1 MPQDPGKT
9 KQQQQTTTEARV
21 KDKLGL
27 MLIKQGFVETDVVE
41 KAIRRKDEENEG
53 SVSRR
58 AKRSLAQVL
67 VEDFNVD
74 HDLVFSTVAQ
84 VYGFREI
91 EISKEDMNEHR
102 IEFMKKMFE
111 PVPASTRD
119 YMIQRK
125 ILAYRYDQDRPYRLI
140 LIAADPTDR
149 MLPSVARSMN
159 VQSYDVC
166 YVRQSD
172 MQLLIEKVFPPE
184 NKFLKDLDEGELD
197 VDAIEDEEGEGF
209 DEALIEA
216 EINKSMLVNLVEG
229 MLIEA
234 VRLGASDI
242 HIVPVNATTTEVSF
256 RIDGMLR
263 EWHTQEGVRPEAISA
278 VIKDRS
284 KNVDRFEREQS
295 QDGFIQRKIDGH
307 HIRYRVSVIPIVGRE
322 FQYKFESI
330 VIRILDDRKVI
341 TDLNKLGLQG
351 NARDAFTKAIRAPQ
365 GMIIV
370 TGPTGSGKS
379 TTLIAA
385 LSYIVTP
392 EINVLTVEDP
402 VEYIIPGVRQ
412 LKIGHKMPFEQALR
426 GILRH
431 DPDVVML
438 GEIRDK
444 ETGETAIKMA
454 NTGHLTFSTLHTNDA
469 PSAVSRLF
477 KMGIETFLI
486 AYAINLVLAQRL
498 VRTLCEH
505 CKQPIEEDDKPAG
518 LKLGFTQEELDTV
531 PIFKPN
537 LDGCDKCHGGYK
549 GRAGIHEALFF
560 SKEIRRMIF
569 EAKGDINE
577 DAIRQTAMSQGMMT
591 LQESARER
599 VKEGICPFEE
609 VARVTAED

>member
-1 MPQDPGKT
+1 MADQSSENKSSGNLEQK
-9 KQQQQTTTEARV
+9 V

-27 MLIKQGFVETDVVE
+27 KLISQGFVDADVIE
-41 KAIRRKDEENEG
+41 KAIRKKDEENSG

-58 AKRSLAQVL
+58 AKRSLAQIL
-67 VEDFNVD
+67 VEEFNVD
-74 HDLVFSTVAQ
+74 HELVFSAMAQ

-102 IEFMKKMFE
+102 IEFMKKMFD
-111 PVPASTRD
+111 PVPAATRD
-119 YMIQRK
+119 YMVQRK

-140 LIAADPTDR
+140 IIASDPTDR
-149 MLPSVARSMN
+149 MLPAIARSMN

-166 YVRQSD
+166 YVKLSD
-172 MQLLIEKVFPPE
+172 MEMLMEKVFPPE
-184 NKFLKDLDEGELD
+184 NKFLKDLDESEID
-197 VDAIEDEEGEGF
+197 VEGMESEEEGF

-242 HIVPVNATTTEVSF
+242 HVIPGGATTTMIKF

-263 EWHTQEGVRPEAISA
+263 EWHTQEGIRPEAISA

-284 KNVDRFEREQS
+284 KNVDRFEREMS

-341 TDLNKLGLQG
+341 TDLDKLGLQG
-351 NARDAFTKAIRAPQ
+351 GARQAFLKAIKAPQ

-385 LSYIVTP
+385 LSYIVSP

-402 VEYIIPGVRQ
+402 VEYIIPNVRQ
-412 LKIGHKMPFEQALR
+412 LKISHKMAFEQALR

-486 AYAINLVLAQRL
+486 AYAINIIIAQRL
-498 VRTLCEH
+498 VRTLCPH
-505 CKQPIEEDDKPAG
+505 CKQLISEEDKEIG
-518 LKLGFTQEELDTV
+518 RQLGFTEEELNCGN
-531 PIFKPN
+531 IYKPN

-549 GRAGIHEALFF
+549 GRAGIHEALYF
-560 SKEIRRMIF
+560 SKEIRKMIF
-569 EAKGDINE
+569 EAKGDIDE
-577 DAIRQTAMSQGMMT
+577 ESIRQKAIEQGMMV
-591 LQESARER
+591 LPAAARER

-609 VARVTAED
+609 VARVTSED

>member
-1 MPQDPGKT
+1 MAEKVEKENQG
-9 KQQQQTTTEARV
+9 QNSGSQV

-27 MLIKQGFVETDVVE
+27 KLISQGFVEPEVVE
-41 KAIRRKDEENEG
+41 KALRKREEENAG
-53 SVSRR
+53 TVSRR
-58 AKRSLAQVL
+58 SKRSLAQIL
-67 VEDFNVD
+67 VDDFNVD
-74 HDLVFSTVAQ
+74 HDLVFSAMSQ

-91 EISKEDMNEHR
+91 QIGGDDTNEYR
-102 IEFMKKMFE
+102 IEFMKKMFD
-111 PVPASTRD
+111 PVSPSTRE
-119 YMIQRK
+119 YMIQKK
-125 ILAYRYDQDRPYRLI
+125 ILAYRYDPDRPYRLI

-149 MLPSVARSMN
+149 MIPAIARSMN
-159 VQSYDVC
+159 VQSYDIC
-166 YVRQSD
+166 YVKYSD
-172 MQLLIEKVFPPE
+172 MEMLMEKVFPPE
-184 NKFLKDLDEGELD
+184 NKFLKDLEEGEID
-197 VDAIEDEEGEGF
+197 VEGVEEEEEGF

-234 VRLGASDI
+234 VRMGASDI
-242 HIVPVNATTTEVSF
+242 HVVPVNATTTEVRF

-263 EWHTQEGVRPEAISA
+263 EWHTQEGIRPEAISA

-341 TDLNKLGLQG
+341 TDLDKLGLQG
-351 NARDAFTKAIRAPQ
+351 GAREAFTKAIHQPQ
-365 GMIIV
+365 GMVIV

-385 LSYIVTP
+385 LSYVVNP

-402 VEYIIPGVRQ
+402 VEYIIPNVRQ
-412 LKIGHKMPFEQALR
+412 LKISHKMTFEQALR

-486 AYAINLVLAQRL
+486 AYAINIIIAQRL
-498 VRTLCEH
+498 VRTLCNH
-505 CKQPIEEDDKPAG
+505 CKKPIEADDKPIG
-518 LKLGFTQEELDTV
+518 LHLGFTQEELDTI
-531 PIFKPN
+531 PMFKPN
-537 LDGCDKCHGGYK
+537 TDGCDKCHGGYK
-549 GRAGIHEALFF
+549 GRAGIHEALYF
-560 SKEIRRMIF
+560 SKEIRRLIF
-569 EAKGDINE
+569 EAKADINE
-577 DAIRQTAMSQGMMT
+577 DAIREKAIEQGMLT
-591 LQESARER
+591 LQAAARAR
-599 VKEGICPFEE
+599 VKEGITGFEE
-609 VARVTAED
+609 VARVTSED

>member
-1 MPQDPGKT
+1 MADKAEKDIQGQSPGS
-9 KQQQQTTTEARV
+9 QV

-27 MLIKQGFVETDVVE
+27 KLISQGFVEADVIE
-41 KAIRRKDEENEG
+41 KALRKREEENAG
-53 SVSRR
+53 TVSRR
-58 AKRSLAQVL
+58 SKRSLAQIL

-74 HDLVFSTVAQ
+74 HDLVFSAMSQ
-84 VYGFREI
+84 VYGFHEVQI
-91 EISKEDMNEHR
+91 GSEDTNEYR
-102 IEFMKKMFE
+102 IEFMKKMFD
-111 PVPASTRD
+111 PVSPSTRE
-119 YMIQRK
+119 YMIQKK
-125 ILAYRYDQDRPYRLI
+125 ILAYRYDPDRPYRLI

-149 MLPSVARSMN
+149 MIPAIARSMN
-159 VQSYDVC
+159 VQSYDIC
-166 YVRQSD
+166 YVKYSD
-172 MQLLIEKVFPPE
+172 MEMLMEKVFPPE
-184 NKFLKDLDEGELD
+184 NKFLKDLEEGEIS
-197 VDAIEDEEGEGF
+197 VEAVEDEEEGF

-234 VRLGASDI
+234 VRMGASDI
-242 HIVPVNATTTEVSF
+242 HVVPVNATTTDVTF

-263 EWHTQEGVRPEAISA
+263 PWHTQEGIRPEAISA

-284 KNVDRFEREQS
+284 KNIDRFEREMS

-341 TDLNKLGLQG
+341 TDLDKLGLQG
-351 NARDAFTKAIRAPQ
+351 GARQAFLKAIHQPQ

-385 LSYIVTP
+385 LSYVVNP

-402 VEYIIPGVRQ
+402 VEYIIPNVRQ
-412 LKIGHKMPFEQALR
+412 LKISHKMAFEQALR

-486 AYAINLVLAQRL
+486 AYAINIIIAQRL
-498 VRTLCEH
+498 VRTLCKE
-505 CKQPIEEDDKPAG
+505 CKIPIDEEDKSIG
-518 LKLGFTQEELDTV
+518 LQLGFTQEELDTI

-537 LDGCDKCHGGYK
+537 HEGCDKCHGGYK
-549 GRAGIHEALFF
+549 GRAGIHEALYFT
-560 SKEIRRMIF
+560 KEIRKLIF
-569 EAKGDINE
+569 EAKSDINE
-577 DAIRQTAMSQGMMT
+577 DAIRQKAIEQGMLP
-591 LQESARER
+591 LQAAARER
-599 VKEGICPFEE
+599 VKEGITSFEE
-609 VARVTAED
+609 VARVTSED

>member
-1 MPQDPGKT
+1 VAQDSANPGQQ
-9 KQQQQTTTEARV
+9 KQASAEARV

-27 MLIKQGFVETDVVE
+27 MLIKQGVVDAEIVE
-41 KAIRRKDEENEG
+41 KAIQRKEEENEG

-58 AKRSLAQVL
+58 AKRSLAHIL
-67 VEDFNVD
+67 VEDFKVD
-74 HDLVFSTVAQ
+74 HDVVFSTVAQ

-119 YMIQRK
+119 YMTQRK

-149 MLPSVARSMN
+149 MIPSVARSMN

-166 YVRQSD
+166 YVRRSD
-172 MQLLIEKVFPPE
+172 MELLIEKVFPPE
-184 NKFLKDLDEGELD
+184 NKFLKDLDEGEID
-197 VDAIEDEEGEGF
+197 VEAMEDDEGEGF

-242 HIVPVNATTTEVSF
+242 HVVPVNATTTEIKF

-263 EWHTQEGVRPEAISA
+263 EWHTQDGVRPEAISA

-284 KNVDRFEREQS
+284 KNVDRFEREMS

-341 TDLNKLGLQG
+341 TDLDKLGLQG
-351 NARDAFTKAIRAPQ
+351 NAREGFLKAIKAPQ

-385 LSYIVTP
+385 LSYIVSP

-402 VEYIIPGVRQ
+402 VEYIIPNVRQ
-412 LKIGHKMPFEQALR
+412 LKISHKMAFEQALR

-486 AYAINLVLAQRL
+486 AYAINIIIAQRL
-498 VRTLCEH
+498 VRTLCKQ
-505 CKQPIEEDDKPAG
+505 CKQPITDDDKPVG
-518 LKLGFTQEELDTV
+518 IQLGFTEEEV
-531 PIFKPN
+531 NSGKIYKPN
-537 LDGCDKCHGGYK
+537 TDGCDNCHGGYK
-549 GRAGIHEALFF
+549 GRAGIHEALYFT
-560 SKEIRRMIF
+560 KEIRKMIF

-577 DAIRQTAMSQGMMT
+577 DAIRTEAIKNGMLT
-591 LQESARER
+591 LQAAARSR
-599 VKEGICPFEE
+599 VMEGISSFEE
-609 VARVTAED
+609 VARVTSDD